1 MANREFLIKEAE
13 DSNLLYYEEYRDNKT
28 EEPEVLPSPEKE
40 KFKIIGKATPRID
53 GRKII
58 SGRAPF
64 THDIKLRGM
73 LVAKILR
80 CPFACAEV
88 FSIDLSQAQALAGVK
103 AAIKLKQGK
112 IKYAGEQ
119 IAAVAAVDE
128 KTAGQALKLIKVD
141 YKILSYVV
149 TEDKARQQGAP
160 QVHDSPNVQKFE
172 EYSRGDISQ
181 GFKKADIILER
192 TYKTAIEIHHP
203 AETHASVAKW
213 EGDRLTAWDSTQGI
227 FSVRDGLARA
237 LQIPA
242 SKIKVIKQYMGGGF
256 GSKLGLNDYTV
267 AAALLA
273 KKAKR
278 PVKIILSRKENS
290 LCVGNRPSSLQTIKG
305 GVKKDGTLTALYLKN
320 YTCGGIR
327 RGDRC
332 SEPLIDIYKCPHVKV
347 EEYSVFTN
355 TGPARPTRAPGHV
368 QGIFALEGFLDEL
381 ASQIGLDPLELRMK
395 NYSQKNEGDTGIPYS
410 SKGLDKCY
418 QLGAKKIGWARRN
431 KKPGQGKGKICHGLG
446 MASQIWWG
454 VGRTGTLAD
463 IKLHQDG
470 SVEAICGTQDL
481 GTGTRTYMATVTA
494 ETLGLEPK
502 DITVK
507 IGNTEYPWCG
517 SSGGSTT
524 TPSVAPAI
532 RDAALKAA
540 DYLKKLAAKKLEV
553 DPDDI
558 LIANKKFS
566 NKHNPS
572 QAISFQE
579 LLGELRREQVF
590 HGQYSGRPSGY
601 AYNTFGAHFAEVEVD
616 TETGQIK
623 VLRVVAAHEI
633 GRVVNRQTAESQ
645 VIGGITQG
653 VSTALFEQRI
663 MDEATGHPVNPN
675 LIDYK
680 IATAVD
686 TPQIEIIFVDMI
698 DPHINILGAKG
709 LGEPPRIPPAAA
721 IANAVYNAIGVHI
734 REIPMTPEKVLQ
746 ALKRKE
752 TGQ

>member
-1 MANREFLIKEAE
+1 MAKREFLIKEAE

-53 GRKII
+53 GRKIV

-80 CPFACAEV
+80 CPYACAEV
-88 FSIDLSQAQALAGVK
+88 VSIDLSPAQALSGVK

-112 IKYAGEQ
+112 VKYAGEQ

-128 KTAGQALKLIKVD
+128 KTAEQAIKLIKVD
-141 YKILSYVV
+141 YKILPHVV
-149 TEDKARQQGAP
+149 TEDKAHQKGAP
-160 QVHDSPNVQKFE
+160 QVHDSANVKKFE
-172 EYSRGDISQ
+172 EYSRGDVAQ
-181 GFKKADIILER
+181 GFKEADVILER

-203 AETHASVAKW
+203 AETHGSVAKW
-213 EGDRLTAWDSTQGI
+213 EGDRLNVWDSTQGI

-256 GSKLGLNDYTV
+256 GSKLGLNDYTI

-381 ASQIGLDPLELRMK
+381 ANQIGLDPLELRMK
-395 NYSQKNEGDTGIPYS
+395 NYSIKNEGGTGIPYS

-418 QLGAKKIGWARRN
+418 QLGAKKIGWERRN
-431 KKPGQGKGKICHGLG
+431 KRPGQGKGRIRQGLG

-463 IKLHQDG
+463 VKLHQDG

-481 GTGTRTYMATVTA
+481 GTGTRTYMAIITA

-507 IGNTEYPWCG
+507 VGNTEYPWCG

-540 DYLKKLAAKKLEV
+540 NYLKKLAAKKLEAK
-553 DPDDI
+553 PEDI

-566 NKHNPS
+566 NKANPS
-572 QAISFQE
+572 QSISFQK

-590 HGQYSGRPSGY
+590 HGQYSGRSSDY

-623 VLRVVAAHEI
+623 VLRIVAAHEI
-633 GRVVNRQTAESQ
+633 GRIINRQTAESQ

-653 VSTALFEQRI
+653 LSTALFEERS
-663 MDEATGHPVNPN
+663 MDEATGHLVNPN

-680 IATAVD
+680 ISTTIE
-686 TPQIEIIFVDMI
+686 TPQIEIIFADMI
-698 DPHINILGAKG
+698 DPRLNILGAKG

-721 IANAVYNAIGVHI
+721 ISNAVYNAIGIHI

-752 TGQ
+752 AGQ